1 MIELHRDSEHEK
13 GVKYRNFS
21 LGNCKVP
28 EESLYDHVGIKNCL
42 YGNTMP
48 RTMDRISKGRRAF
61 NAVASLGNKKNGINM
76 STCSILYWSI
86 IVPIVT
92 YGSELSVLKGDEIGE
107 LRKFQRYI
115 GRRCQ
120 RYPKR
125 SPNYSAY
132 APLGWMS
139 IDQVIQVKKLLFLRT
154 ILIADDRD
162 ISKQILYN
170 RAIEF
175 SDNLEICR
183 QNEFSSPIFDILS
196 TSILVELY
204 NECMRMI
211 VDGYYYSKK
220 GLERSYM
227 EESLVEGR

>member
-1 MIELHRDSEHEK
+1 
-13 GVKYRNFS
+13 
-21 LGNCKVP
+21 
-28 EESLYDHVGIKNCL
+28 
-42 YGNTMP
+42 
-48 RTMDRISKGRRAF
+48 
-61 NAVASLGNKKNGINM
+61 M

-92 YGSELSVLKGDEIGE
+92 YGSELWVLKSDEIGV

-132 APLGWMS
+132 TPLGWMS
-139 IDQVIQVKKLLFLRT
+139 IDRVIQVKKLLFLRT
-154 ILIADDRD
+154 ILIADDPD

-175 SDNLEICR
+175 SDNMEEGRL
-183 QNEFSSPIFDILS
+183 NEFSSPIFDILN
-196 TSILVELY
+196 TSILVDLY

-211 VDGYYYSKK
+211 VDGHYYSKK
-220 GLERSYM
+220 AWKDIVWKKVWLKEDDDCFILYKQPHQKYLLFEITDRPYYLIWWVLFPRKINLCETM
-227 EESLVEGR
+227 QSLVCDTSLLK